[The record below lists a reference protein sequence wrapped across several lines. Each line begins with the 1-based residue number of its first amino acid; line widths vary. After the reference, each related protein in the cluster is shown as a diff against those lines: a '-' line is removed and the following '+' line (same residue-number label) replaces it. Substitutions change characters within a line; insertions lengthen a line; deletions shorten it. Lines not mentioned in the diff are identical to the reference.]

1 MKTEWQGKAL
11 ALYCALWA
19 GIVIGVSFI
28 ATIAKFG
35 APSLT
40 RPVALEVGTH
50 TFAVL
55 ARIEWGLIAVLAL
68 LILLAGFSRFRTLIL
83 LLLAAIL
90 LGEAFWLFPQ
100 LSARTA
106 LVIAGQPLPPSPLHM
121 VSVAAESGKVLLLVL
136 FALVEIRNCGRMR
149 A

>member
-1 MKTEWQGKAL
+1 MTLQIGRPVIAL
-11 ALYCALWA
+11 FCACWA

-28 ATIAKFG
+28 ATIAKFA

-40 RPVALEVGTH
+40 RPVALDVGAH

-55 ARIEWGLIAVLAL
+55 ARIEWGLVVVLAL
-68 LILLAGFSRFRTLIL
+68 LVLAVGLTRLRL
-83 LLLAAIL
+83 LLLIAIAAL
-90 LGEAFWLFPQ
+90 LACEALWIYPQ

-106 LVIAGQPLPPSPLHM
+106 LVIAGQPLPPSPLHAF
-121 VSVAAESGKVLLLVL
+121 SVAAESSKVLLLAL
-136 FALVEIRNCGRMR
+136 FAVLESRK